1 MAKTGP
7 VSFLEVATKRGVT
20 DMTQQMAKSIGSM
33 ATQLGKQKAKQ
44 DAADKAELKQMM
56 AGVTKPSK
64 LNKLF
69 VQDAQQKFNETTMG
83 LQELYASNDPQR
95 SIKGQMLTNDYLEK
109 VKGEYVA
116 RSVNYD
122 ILEEESR
129 KTNLWRPK
137 RAQQLVDQYTIA
149 NNEKQFLK
157 FQEEDPTPEYFNP
170 ATLQLN
176 LPAAKE
182 RIDTQK
188 VLDGTVGQIKEMQV
202 SDKLTLVP
210 LLEKDADKIQELYKV
225 RPNSIEQ
232 VIDASFMNNYDYLEQ
247 YVDNR
252 DLPVQDV
259 RSMTPEE
266 RTMVKTSLLEDGSK
280 FRERRLKENKN
291 TYININTGA
300 LEDSTFSFTPNLAFP
315 RIKVAQKDGTNIE
328 KLAPSFGNIKPNDSD
343 KVDIS
348 NYKGTVNRQGEPYSG
363 AKKSEATLSNVDVRP
378 YKIINGEDHVIIDY
392 KDLKNATGY
401 KVYYEFNSGDVSVP
415 AYAMPNLRFNVGGK
429 NAVATQQDA
438 LRKQKQ
444 FEIKLNQ
451 YHKKVKAGTI
461 KDPLLYQKISDLAE
475 NKITDNDYA
484 EFLQTFKFDK

>member
-56 AGVTKPSK
+56 AGVTRPSK
-64 LNKLF
+64 LNKLL
-69 VQDAQQKFNETTMG
+69 VQDAQKSFGETTMG
-83 LQELYASNDPQR
+83 LQKLYNSNDPQR

-137 RAQQLVDQYTIA
+137 RAQKLVDQYTLA
-149 NNEKQFLK
+149 NNEQQFLK

-188 VLDGTVGQIKEMQV
+188 VFDGTIGEIKEMQV

-210 LLEKDADKIQELYKV
+210 LLEKDANEVERLYKV
-225 RPNSIEQ
+225 RPNTIEQ

-266 RTMVKTSLLEDGSK
+266 RAMVKTSLLEDGSK

-291 TYININTGA
+291 TYINVNTGA
-300 LEDSTFSFTPNLAFP
+300 LQDSTFNFTPNLALP
-315 RIKVAQKDGTNIE
+315 KVTVAEGGKNVV
-328 KLAPSFGNIKPNDSD
+328 KYAPSLGNIKPQGSQKFPIN
-343 KVDIS
+343 
-348 NYKGTVNRQGEPYSG
+348 NYKGAVNRQGQPYSG
-363 AKKSEATLSNVDVRP
+363 AKKSEAELSTISIRP
-378 YKIINGEDHVIIDY
+378 YKIVNGEDNVIIDY
-392 KDLKNATGY
+392 KDIQNAVGF
-401 KVYYEFNSGDVSVP
+401 KVYYEFNGGDISIP
-415 AYAMPNLRFNVGGK
+415 ASSEPNLQFNVGGK
-429 NAVATQQDA
+429 DAVATQRNA
-438 LRKQKQ
+438 LQKQKQ
-444 FEIKLNQ
+444 FQIKVNE

-461 KDPLLYQKISDLAE
+461 KNPLLYQKMKDVAE
-475 NKITDNDYA
+475 NRLTDDEYI
-484 EFLQTFKFDK
+484 EFVQTFKFDK